1 MERRRPHDL
10 VRDAI
15 DGDLDAIER
24 VVDQWVDRLYAW
36 CARLGGPT
44 VDAEEAAHD
53 VLMLFVRRHA
63 TIREPDR
70 LGSWMFSACR
80 RVVAN
85 HRRRA
90 WWRRWLP
97 GPMVERGSPAT
108 MDQDLDDAA
117 QARRIRAVLDAMSVN
132 DREVLTLCYLEET
145 SVAEA
150 AQILGVAEGT
160 VKSRLF
166 NARARFRDQCRD
178 LLGDGP

>member
-1 MERRRPHDL
+1 MERRRPNDL

-15 DGDLDAIER
+15 GGDLDAIER
-24 VVDQWVDRLYAW
+24 VVDAWVDRLYAW
-36 CARLGGPT
+36 CAGLGGPH

-70 LGSWMFSACR
+70 LASWMFSACR

-90 WWRRWLP
+90 WWRRWMP
-97 GPMVERGSPAT
+97 GPIADPGAAATVE
-108 MDQDLDDAA
+108 QDLDDAA
-117 QARRIRAVLDAMSVN
+117 RARKIRAVLDQAPAA

-145 SVAEA
+145 SVTEA
-150 AQILGVAEGT
+150 AQILGLPEGT

-166 NARARFRDQCRD
+166 HARARFRERCRTA
-178 LLGDGP
+178 LGDLS